1 MCWLGGLCPPVNL
14 SELQVN
20 FTPAKWISAPGRI
33 KESVGITEHRTCG
46 PEKVRVTE
54 QRVSSG

>member
-46 PEKVRVTE
+46 PEKVRDE
-54 QRVSSG
+54 PFSSD